1 MTFGPAEQGIFLSN
15 LGINE
20 RFKNLIMYNPE
31 REEELTHQKN
41 MLISKEN
48 MGEVFKV
55 FAVTSKNYNNLYG
68 FA

>member
-1 MTFGPAEQGIFLSN
+1 
-15 LGINE
+15 
-20 RFKNLIMYNPE
+20 MYNPE